1 MAKKKI
7 KTIIICLLISLTI
20 IIICSFVVPVKTEY
34 KYFEDVL
41 FEWDDDLDAYDIS
54 IVETNEKGLLTSKHY
69 YIKTKAATLVYSND
83 EWTCYGEIMT
93 YYDIYGREHT
103 KIITN
108 FHINVYEELK
118 NGN

>member
-1 MAKKKI
+1 MK
-7 KTIIICLLISLTI
+7 KTIIVVIPI
-20 IIICSFVVPVKTEY
+20 IIMFLIGLSFVVPVKTEY
-34 KYFEDVL
+34 EYFEDVL

-69 YIKTKAATLVYSND
+69 YVKTEATTLVYSKD
-83 EWTCYGEIMT
+83 KWICYGEIIT

-108 FHINVYEELK
+108 FHINVYYKEELEE
-118 NGN
+118 